1 MVFVICSEYVC
12 LSIVFIIMLV
22 ILGGVIEE
30 KKKVVIYLSLF
41 VGLENKGSDLR

>member
-30 KKKVVIYLSLF
+30 KKKSGDLF
-41 VGLENKGSDLR
+41 KFICGIRE